1 MNITVI
7 GAGNVGSAVARGASG
22 AGHAVVIAAR
32 NQAEVE
38 AVAAHVGAQPST
50 DLPAAVAEADV
61 VVLAIPYDAVA
72 DVAASIAEQVRG
84 KVVVDATNPIA
95 ADFSGLAVS
104 DRSGA
109 EEVQDLFGGA
119 PVVKAFNTVFAANQ
133 AQGVV
138 EGIQLDGFYAGDDQ
152 QAKQTAAELLASFG
166 FRPVDAGSLKAA
178 QALEH
183 MAFLNISL
191 NAANGWS
198 WQSGWKLVG
207 PLG

>member
-1 MNITVI
+1 
-7 GAGNVGSAVARGASG
+7 
-22 AGHAVVIAAR
+22 
-32 NQAEVE
+32 
-38 AVAAHVGAQPST
+38 
-50 DLPAAVAEADV
+50 
-61 VVLAIPYDAVA
+61 VLAVPYDAVA
-72 DVAASIAEQVRG
+72 DVAAGIAGQVRG

-104 DRSGA
+104 SRSGA
-109 EEVQDLFGGA
+109 EEVQDLFDGA

-138 EGIQLDGFYAGDDQ
+138 DGTQLDGFYAGDDQ
-152 QAKQTAAELLASFG
+152 QAKQTVAELLASYG